1 MPYYMYVALQD
12 DDKISVFT
20 MDAGTGKLAPK
31 AEVPV
36 SGGPFLLAISPDRRV
51 LYVGHRGAPEISSY
65 RINHNTGELTRNG
78 TVSPEATPAFLSTD
92 RKGKYLLSAYYQG
105 GRVAVHPISDNGAV
119 GDPPIEWLATAT
131 GAHAIQTDPSNKFAF
146 VPHIARLYDNVLEP
160 VREAYDGPNVI
171 YQFRFDENTGHLT
184 PSSPLR
190 LEQEERLGPRHFC
203 FHPTQDIVYFSN
215 EQGCSVTGYRLDTLT
230 GTLSAFQ
237 TITTLPD
244 GYTERNT
251 CSQIQI
257 SSSGKFL
264 YVPNR
269 GHNSIAG
276 FSVDASTGRLTAI
289 GQVSTE
295 AVPSAFSLDPEGN
308 FLFAAGS
315 ASGRLA
321 SYRING
327 DTGELTPLET
337 YSVGQRPMW
346 VLATSLGD

>member
-1 MPYYMYVALQD
+1 MPYYMYIALQD
-12 DDKISVFT
+12 DDKISVFS

-36 SGGPFLLAISPDRRV
+36 AGGPFLLAISPDREV
-51 LYVGHRGAPEISSY
+51 LYVGHRGVPEISSY
-65 RINHNTGELTRNG
+65 RINHATGELTQNG
-78 TVSPEATPAFLSTD
+78 TVSPEDTPAFLSTD
-92 RKGKYLLSAYYQG
+92 RTGKYLLSAYYQG
-105 GRVAVHPISDNGAV
+105 GRVAVHPISDTGAL
-119 GDPPIEWLATAT
+119 GAPPIEWLAADT

-160 VREAYDGPNVI
+160 VREAPGPNVI

-184 PSSPLR
+184 PNSPLR
-190 LEQEERLGPRHFC
+190 LEPAERLGPRHYC
-203 FHPTQDIVYFSN
+203 FHPSQDIVYFSN
-215 EQGCSVTGYRLDTLT
+215 EQGGSVTGYRLDAST

-237 TITTLPD
+237 TIPTLPD

-251 CSQIQI
+251 CSQIQM
-257 SSSGKFL
+257 SPSGQFL

-276 FSVDASTGRLTAI
+276 FSVDASTARLTAI
-289 GQVSTE
+289 GHVATE
-295 AVPSAFSLDPEGN
+295 AVPSAFSLDPEGR

-346 VLATSLGD
+346 VLLTSLGD

>member
-1 MPYYMYVALQD
+1 MACYMYVSLQD

-20 MDAGTGKLAPK
+20 MDSGTGKLTPK
-31 AEVPV
+31 SEVPL
-36 SGGPFLLAISPDRRV
+36 SGGPSLLAISPDRKA
-51 LYVGHRGAPEISSY
+51 LYVGHRASSEISSW
-65 RINHNTGELTRNG
+65 RIDQDTGGLTQNG
-78 TVSPEATPAFLSTD
+78 TVSADDPPAFLSTD
-92 RKGKYLLSAYYQG
+92 RKGKYLLSSYYQG
-105 GRVAVHPISDNGAV
+105 GHAAVHPIGDDGAV
-119 GDPPIEWLATAT
+119 GDPPIEWLATDT
-131 GAHAIQTDPSNKFAF
+131 GAQAMQTDPSNRFAF
-146 VPHIARLYDNVLEP
+146 VPHIARLNDNVMEP
-160 VREAYDGPNVI
+160 VKEAHGPNVI
-171 YQFRFDENTGHLT
+171 FQFRFDENTGHLT
-184 PSSPLR
+184 PNSPLR
-190 LEQEERLGPRHFC
+190 VEPEERLGPRHYC
-203 FHPTQDIVYFSN
+203 FHPSQDVVYFST
-215 EQGCSVTGYRLDTLT
+215 EQGCSVTGYRLDTSM

-237 TITTLPD
+237 TITTLPG
-244 GYTERNT
+244 GYTGRNT

-276 FSVDASTGRLTAI
+276 FTVDASTGRLTAI

-295 AVPSAFSLDPEGN
+295 AVPSAFSLDPEGK

-337 YSVGQRPMW
+337 YAVGNRPMS
-346 VLATSLGD
+346 VLMTSLGS